1 MSAYFFL
8 PFYFLSFWFGEAP
21 VAIIRSFVE
30 INKAFFQ
37 FFSVSLLLRTFFK
50 PIKSEYRKGLIGFS
64 IGMGI
69 AVKTIVILTSF
80 ILFIPILL
88 LELLLLGGF
97 LIFPLV
103 TLALLIW

>member
-21 VAIIRSFVE
+21 VSIIRYFLEV
-30 INKAFFQ
+30 NRAFFR
-37 FFSVSLLLRTFFK
+37 FFSVSLLLRTFFQ
-50 PIKSEYRKGLIGFS
+50 PIKSEYRPGLVGFS

-69 AVKTIVILTSF
+69 VLKTVVIVASL

-88 LELLLLGGF
+88 LEILLLGGF

>member
-21 VAIIRSFVE
+21 VSILRHFLE
-30 INKAFFQ
+30 INKAFFR
-37 FFSVSLLLRTFFK
+37 FFSISLLLRTFFQ
-50 PIKSEYRKGLIGFS
+50 PIKNEYRKGLVGFS
-64 IGMGI
+64 IGMGMV
-69 AVKTIVILTSF
+69 VKTMVILASL

-88 LELLLLGGF
+88 LEILLLGGF

>member
-21 VAIIRSFVE
+21 LSILRSFME
-30 INKAFFQ
+30 INKAFFR
-37 FFSVSLLLRTFFK
+37 FFSISLLLRTFFQ
-50 PIKSEYRKGLIGFS
+50 PIKSEYRKGLVGFS

-69 AVKTIVILTSF
+69 VVKTIVILVSLV
-80 ILFIPILL
+80 LFIPILL

-97 LIFPLV
+97 LTFPLV
-103 TLALLIW
+103 TVALLIW

>member
-21 VAIIRSFVE
+21 IGIVRTFFK
-30 INKAFFQ
+30 INKAFFR
-37 FFSVSLLLRTFFK
+37 FFSVSLLLRTFFQ

-69 AVKTIVILTSF
+69 VIKTIVVLISF

-88 LELLLLGGF
+88 LEIILLGGF

-103 TLALLIW
+103 TLALFIW